1 MVLMLDVGLKGFYDT
16 WADVAIPGLD
26 YIVIEKTAGKFGDQV
41 RILNRL
47 PVDLQQFVGEAF

>member
-1 MVLMLDVGLKGFYDT
+1 MLDVGLKGFYDT
-16 WADVAIPGLD
+16 WTDVAIPGLD